1 MAMDVKRDPAIL
13 KRKRI
18 RQFIIWTFVAA
29 AVIVTSVA
37 VSHLKP
43 AAPSVQASTLWYGTV
58 KRGPM
63 VREVRGAGTLV
74 PEVIRWVTSTTS
86 GRIEKLTLRAGA
98 QLQPGTVIMELSNPD
113 LVNLVNTAELSY
125 KSQMAT
131 LENQKSTMKTTRMQQ
146 TAAVSNA
153 KSQYEVNLAKYEAD
167 SKLQAQGIVGEMTVK
182 QDKAQVDQAKNSWEL
197 AQKQL
202 EVATENEESQLAPQ
216 MASVNQAKAA
226 WDQAK
231 RQLEDLKVK
240 SPMKG
245 VLQLISVQEGQQVG
259 PGTNLARVADPTTLK
274 AEVRIAET
282 QTKDLAI
289 GQTASVDTRSGVVGG
304 HVSRIDPAATGG
316 TVGVDITLEGAL
328 PPGARPDLSVDGT
341 IQLQRLENILYVDH
355 PAFGQEDA
363 TVGLF
368 KVLPNSGETV
378 VPPNQEAGHEAILVT
393 SVKFGR
399 ASVQSIEIKEGLKEG
414 DRVVLS
420 DMSQYDAYP
429 RIKLGG

>member
-1 MAMDVKRDPAIL
+1 M
-13 KRKRI
+13 
-18 RQFIIWTFVAA
+18 
-29 AVIVTSVA
+29 
-37 VSHLKP
+37 
-43 AAPSVQASTLWYGTV
+43 
-58 KRGPM
+58 
-63 VREVRGAGTLV
+63 
-74 PEVIRWVTSTTS
+74 
-86 GRIEKLTLRAGA
+86 
-98 QLQPGTVIMELSNPD
+98 
-113 LVNLVNTAELSY
+113 
-125 KSQMAT
+125 
-131 LENQKSTMKTTRMQQ
+131 
-146 TAAVSNA
+146 
-153 KSQYEVNLAKYEAD
+153 
-167 SKLQAQGIVGEMTVK
+167 K
-182 QDKAQVDQAKNSWEL
+182 QDKAQADQAKNSWDL

-202 EVATENEESQLAPQ
+202 EVSTENEESQLAPQ
-216 MASVNQAKAA
+216 IATVNQAKAA
-226 WDQAK
+226 WEQAK
-231 RQLEDLKVK
+231 RQLDDLKVK

-245 VLQLISVQEGQQVG
+245 VLQLISVQEGQQIG

-289 GQTASVDTRSGVVGG
+289 GQSASVDTRSGVVQG
-304 HVSRIDPAATGG
+304 HVIRIDPAATGG

-341 IQLQRLENILYVDH
+341 IQLQRLENILFVDH

-378 VPPNQEAGHEAILVT
+378 VPPNQEAGHEAVLVT

-399 ASVQSIEIKEGLKEG
+399 ASVQSIEIKKALKG